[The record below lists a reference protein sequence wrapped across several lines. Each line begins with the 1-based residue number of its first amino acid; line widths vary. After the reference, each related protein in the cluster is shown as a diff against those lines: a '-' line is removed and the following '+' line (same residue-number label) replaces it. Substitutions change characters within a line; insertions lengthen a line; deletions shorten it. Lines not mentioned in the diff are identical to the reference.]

1 MSTFLMV
8 CCMKKNKRTKIRS
21 RFYMIMQ
28 YEKNPLT
35 GEDLLFNESIIKK
48 GILSKSDSLLAW
60 AYIRHDKDVYN
71 QDDDIPDDK
80 SIGDVRPAHWHV
92 MLHFKNAIEIS
103 SLANTFGVPENYI
116 EAWKGAGSFLDG
128 IQYLTHEHERQREL
142 GKHLY
147 DRSEV
152 VFSSEK
158 VANVFWDLL
167 DSRSE
172 KRLYSLPKS
181 ELVERMMNK
190 ISDGTY
196 DLKDA
201 YADNKNLYSEN
212 EALFKRAR
220 KNHLKNK
227 PLPLVRSNYY
237 ITGLGGAG
245 KSVSAKAMARSLYP
259 DLSDDK
265 LFFVVGDGRV
275 AFDNYDGQPVII
287 WDDWRAKDLLSR
299 FDRGTI
305 WKIFAINPEKIS
317 LTVKYGEIN
326 LTNSVNIVTSV
337 QPFIDFIDD
346 LAGEYVDTNRTRHAK
361 EDPGQGYRRF
371 PMFIEVSKQSLE
383 IFVSRS
389 LTGGEMSEY
398 RKVCRV
404 EASLIE
410 YAKNSSLLE
419 NTTNLMQPIKEI
431 HEKIEKRH
439 GEIIEESKPEVIDV
453 KVIRLDEDF

>member
-1 MSTFLMV
+1 
-8 CCMKKNKRTKIRS
+8 MKKNKKTKIRS

-28 YEKNPLT
+28 YEKNPIT

-71 QDDDIPDDK
+71 EDDDLPLGK
-80 SIGDVRPAHWHV
+80 KIGDKRPPHWHV

-128 IQYLTHEHERQREL
+128 IQYLTHEHERQQEL

-152 VFSSEK
+152 VFASEK
-158 VANVFWDLL
+158 IANEFWDVL

-172 KRLYSLPKS
+172 RRLYSLPKS

-190 ISDGTY
+190 ISNGTY

-287 WDDWRAKDLLSR
+287 WDDWRAKDLLSK

-337 QPFIDFIDD
+337 QPFIDFIND

-383 IFVSRS
+383 IFISRS

-398 RKVCRV
+398 RKVCRI

-410 YAKNSSLLE
+410 YAKNSSLVE
-419 NTTNLMQPIKEI
+419 NTINLMQPIKEF

-439 GEIIEESKPEVIDV
+439 GEIIEEMKPKMIDV
-453 KVIRLDEDF
+453 KIIKLGEDF